1 MRKCHQLAAAIFILH
16 LECQLVFGYTYLY
29 VCKGHTFCEVR
40 LLTPLNS
47 CNVVH
52 SDTFDCY
59 TAITNTHSYELFAFD
74 LFLNL
79 FGYVT
84 KGC

>member
-1 MRKCHQLAAAIFILH
+1 MRKCHQLATTIFILH

-29 VCKGHTFCEVR
+29 VCKGHTFCEIR
-40 LLTPLNS
+40 LLTPLNAG
-47 CNVVH
+47 NVVH
-52 SDTFDCY
+52 SDTSDCQA
-59 TAITNTHSYELFAFD
+59 AITNTHPYELFAFD

-79 FGYVT
+79 IGYVT